1 MCPQRRRTPAEREAA
16 KTIFAAQVNQIVE
29 GHSKGHRMSDLARQ
43 FKLSR
48 VRVWQIIK
56 DHRTET
62 ERRDKHR
69 AIAQATVDIDDL
81 PIAGLNL
88 PVRIRNCM
96 KNAGL
101 VTVGDARK
109 LHDGELKRFPNFGRS
124 SFAAWKECL
133 DILQKEFPRIQN
145 KKQAP

>member
-1 MCPQRRRTPAEREAA
+1 MPKQLIT
-16 KTIFAAQVNQIVE
+16 TAQLNQIIE
-29 GHSKGHRMSDLARQ
+29 GYAKGRRMSDLARQ

-62 ERRDKHR
+62 ERREKHR
-69 AIAQATVDIDDL
+69 AIAQAAVDIDDL

-109 LHDGELKRFPNFGRS
+109 LDDGELKRFPNFGLLS
-124 SFAAWKECL
+124 LAAWKECL

-145 KKQAP
+145 KTQAP